1 MAILYCFLNSEVQ
14 EVIKRRL
21 IQRFLTNRDIN
32 RTTEGLEMQYI
43 SERKR
48 TQEEATTAKIVEM
61 NISVTEQ
68 PQSMKT
74 MAEQEQV
81 NGPAAAKMQC
91 RVELNIN

>member
-81 NGPAAAKMQC
+81 QC

>member
-21 IQRFLTNRDIN
+21 IQRFLTNRDIH
-32 RTTEGLEMQYI
+32 RTTEGLEMQYL

-48 TQEEATTAKIVEM
+48 TQEEAANIVEM
-61 NISVTEQ
+61 NIIRIPEQ

-81 NGPAAAKMQC
+81 LTQC
-91 RVELNIN
+91 RVELN